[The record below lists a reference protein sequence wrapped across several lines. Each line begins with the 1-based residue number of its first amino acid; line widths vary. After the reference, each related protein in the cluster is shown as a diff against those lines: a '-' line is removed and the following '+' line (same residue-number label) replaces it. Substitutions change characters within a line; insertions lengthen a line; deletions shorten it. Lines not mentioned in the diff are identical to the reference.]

1 MSMPDEFM
9 SDDEFD
15 IHIAIPKVEPELTVG
30 LLDEKLVKV
39 DKKDPV
45 KTMDLKLSRCC
56 ITCKYFINA
65 SRLRGRAGFC
75 NLTAPEAE
83 VQTLKRADTKKLI
96 KVDSGNVCNLHQ
108 FKKASIT
115 AIETW
120 SGFKYKPSGERIG

>member
-1 MSMPDEFM
+1 MIGEDEF
-9 SDDEFD
+9 E
-15 IHIAIPKVEPELTVG
+15 IHIMPPPKELDLTVG
-30 LLDEKLVKV
+30 LLDEKLIKV
-39 DKKDPV
+39 DQKDPV
-45 KTMDLKLSRCC
+45 KKMDLKLSRCC

-83 VQTLKRADTKKLI
+83 LHTLRRVDTKKLV

-115 AIETW
+115 AVEAW